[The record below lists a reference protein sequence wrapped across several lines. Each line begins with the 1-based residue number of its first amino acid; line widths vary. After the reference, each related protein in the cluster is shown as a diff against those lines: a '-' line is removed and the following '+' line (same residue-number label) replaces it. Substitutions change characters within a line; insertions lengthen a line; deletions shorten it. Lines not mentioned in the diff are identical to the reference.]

1 MLLTI
6 DVGNTNV
13 VFGCLENDK
22 AVSVSRMATN
32 VNDLASDYVLKMRQ
46 SFELDNVD
54 YAHFE
59 GAIMSSVVPQV
70 NTAICEAVKKLTGL
84 DCMVVG
90 AGLKT
95 GINIKLDDPG
105 TLAGDLLTG
114 AVGALSAYKPP
125 IIVIDMGT
133 ATTII
138 ALDKEGA
145 YLGGAIVPGVKLSLA
160 ALCSGTSLLPSISVE
175 APARCIGSNTV
186 DCMKSGVVYGA
197 AAMLDGMID
206 RFRSELGEPAVVIA
220 TGGISREIIPYCK
233 SEIVYEP
240 DLILKGLQVIYEK
253 NKTRFGKKS
262 RQ

>member
-13 VFGCLENDK
+13 VFGCLEDGK
-22 AVSVSRMATN
+22 PVSVSRMATR
-32 VNDLASDYVLKMRQ
+32 VNDLASDYALKMRQ

-54 YAHFE
+54 CRGFE

-70 NTAICEAVKKLTGL
+70 NNAICEAVKKLTGL

-105 TLAGDLLTG
+105 ELAADMLTG
-114 AVGALSAYKPP
+114 AVGALSLYKPP

-133 ATTII
+133 ASTLV
-138 ALDKEGA
+138 ALDKDGA
-145 YLGGAIVPGVKLSLA
+145 FLGGAIVPGVRLSLR
-160 ALCSGTSLLPSISVE
+160 ALCSGTSLLPSI
-175 APARCIGSNTV
+175 ALDDPKKCIGTNTV

-197 AAMLDGMID
+197 AAMIDGMVE
-206 RFRSELGEPAVVIA
+206 RMEAELGEPAVVVA
-220 TGGISREIIPYCK
+220 TGGISREIVPYCRRK
-233 SEIVYEP
+233 VIYEP
-240 DLILKGLQVIYEK
+240 ELILTGLQVIYDK
-253 NKTRFGKKS
+253 NKGRRK
-262 RQ
+262 R